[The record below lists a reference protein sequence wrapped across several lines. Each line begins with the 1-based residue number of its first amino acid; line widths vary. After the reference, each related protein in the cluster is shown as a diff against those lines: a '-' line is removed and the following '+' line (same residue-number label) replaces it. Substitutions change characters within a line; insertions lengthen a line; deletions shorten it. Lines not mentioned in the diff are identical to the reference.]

1 MLGEMIRPLLDI
13 FEKCYSDSA
22 IAGGSAGGNAGGN
35 AGVRRQI
42 GFVIAEVCSSLSI
55 MEEGIAVDVMNVVLE
70 RVAHGVSRLQHRY
83 ETNKYDYKNECS

>member
-22 IAGGSAGGNAGGN
+22 ISGVGADGNAGGN
-35 AGVRRQI
+35 VRGQI